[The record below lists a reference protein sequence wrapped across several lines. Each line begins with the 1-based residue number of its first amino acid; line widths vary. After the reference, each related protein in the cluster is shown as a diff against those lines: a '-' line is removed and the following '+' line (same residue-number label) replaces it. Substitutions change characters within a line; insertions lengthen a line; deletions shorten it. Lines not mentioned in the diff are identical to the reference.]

1 MAVNG
6 SLRGLRAIVRD
17 LNAAHPN
24 RREFMRLTLAA
35 LLGFAGRDP
44 AVGMASNAREMWVLP
59 RESLS
64 LADQVVSVT
73 LQGLV
78 NRRAPRIWMREGSA
92 YQTVLD
98 QLEREGVRIRPV
110 NTAKELL
117 SRFRSHAKGAILC
130 RINTPSLNAA
140 TSLCGLRE
148 AVALD
153 ESLAPLA
160 EELHLPVLMD
170 VRGWDDRKVFNE
182 YRDRLGRGVTVQQT
196 PEGAR
201 IGCVRDFAVAHNAFT
216 YFTTDEQ
223 FCTEVVKA
231 FGPNTSEYGSG
242 ALPSGLGEYP
252 WFCALS
258 RGNGSGV
265 ATDWSSNLSALEK
278 LPAKRLI
285 RPRGPEVSRED
296 HVRYVAFVMT
306 DGDNVQWL
314 CGGFV
319 GDARFWSSP
328 LRGQFPFTWGLSPML
343 AVVAPRVLEYLYA
356 TARKEEGFITG
367 PGEPGCSFLHLQP
380 DPRSLARYS
389 EPKLRKADMP
399 VLSVINTNEGDLA
412 EAAPLMDI
420 PFAEGVLY
428 QDYSPYNRHGGK
440 DYWRRGKPCV
450 SFKFMLW
457 EGNGEGDMNPQ
468 ELAQAIGGMPT
479 DPFRDEYSYALV
491 AVHAWSWAEMGGPLE
506 AVRRTIAQLPSNTR
520 VITADQ
526 MVGLMRRNLGGQGG
540 ELR

>member
-1 MAVNG
+1 MTMNG
-6 SLRGLRAIVRD
+6 SSRGLRDILGDR
-17 LNAAHPN
+17 NKAHPN
-24 RREFMRLTLAA
+24 RREFIRLALSA
-35 LLGFAGRDP
+35 LLGTACPDP
-44 AVGMASNAREMWVLP
+44 AVGMASKAKEMWVLP

-64 LADQVVSVT
+64 PADQVVAVT

-92 YQTVLD
+92 YQAVLD
-98 QLEREGVRIRPV
+98 QLEREEVRIRPV

-117 SRFRSHAKGAILC
+117 SRFRSIAKGAIVC

-140 TSLCGLRE
+140 TSLCGLHD

-153 ESLAPLA
+153 ESLLPIA
-160 EELHLPVLMD
+160 EELRLPALMD
-170 VRGWDDRKVFNE
+170 VRGWDDRRVFNK
-182 YRDRLGRGVTVQQT
+182 YRDRFGRGVTVQQT

-216 YFTTDEQ
+216 YFTTDAS
-223 FCTEVVKA
+223 FCTEVVKT
-231 FGPNTSEYGSG
+231 FGPNASEYGSG
-242 ALPSGLGEYP
+242 ALPEGLGEYP

-265 ATDWSSNLSALEK
+265 ATDWSSNLSALERI
-278 LPAKRLI
+278 PVGRLR
-285 RPRGPEVSRED
+285 RPRRPVVPSED
-296 HVRYVAFVMT
+296 GVRYVAFVIT

-319 GDARFWSSP
+319 GDTRYWSSP
-328 LRGQFPFTWGLSPML
+328 LRGRFPFTWAMSPML
-343 AVVAPRVLEYLYA
+343 AVVAPRVLKYIYD
-356 TARKEEGFITG
+356 TAKPTDGFVTG
-367 PGEPGCSFLHLQP
+367 PGAPGCSFIHLQP
-380 DPRSLARYS
+380 NPRSLARYS
-389 EPKLRKADMP
+389 EPILRKADLP
-399 VLSVINTNEGDLA
+399 VPLIINTNDGDLP
-412 EAAPLMDI
+412 ESSPLLDL

-440 DYWRRGKPCV
+440 AYWRTGKPCV

-468 ELAQAIGGMPT
+468 ELANAIEGMPT
-479 DPFRDEYSYALV
+479 DPFRDENSYALV
-491 AVHAWSWAEMGGPLE
+491 AVHAWSWADMGGPLE
-506 AVRRTIAQLPSNTR
+506 AVRRTIARLPSNTR

-526 MVGLMRRNLGGQGG
+526 MVGLMRRNLGR
-540 ELR
+540 LHPS